1 MLSEMTAGILNTFEG
16 IYLVSPKVT
25 FTKHLKSY
33 FLLKSAKPGL
43 LSDLQEDRVESPEFI
58 SPYL

>member
-1 MLSEMTAGILNTFEG
+1 MTAGILNTFEG
-16 IYLVSPKVT
+16 IYLVSPKVA
-25 FTKHLKSY
+25 FKKHLKSY